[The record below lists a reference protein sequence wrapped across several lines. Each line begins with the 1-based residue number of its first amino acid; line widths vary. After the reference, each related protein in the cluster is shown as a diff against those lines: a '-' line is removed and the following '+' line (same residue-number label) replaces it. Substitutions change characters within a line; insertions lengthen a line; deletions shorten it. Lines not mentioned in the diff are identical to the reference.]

1 MFKDGFEFSQRADP
15 FAARELVDLRCH
27 DRQMAD
33 RRMQP
38 LPCRAVAVETR
49 MPRVHQQER
58 ADSGWKGWMGGI
70 GGRVLPFLPVQPFP
84 PLLAE
89 KRPRQLVEHQ
99 GRVFPTPR
107 VAVPGEIHQIQRR
120 TMSARDAIDVRQPR
134 LARRRA
140 RTREAPTN
148 ERVDQ
153 ARLAD
158 VGPSDQR
165 DFRQVVQ
172 WEVASGGGA
181 YDEIS
186 VNLQWV
192 IVSSTIASTGSA
204 CASAGR
210 RPASGSTSAI
220 FRTSSIVWTM

>member
-1 MFKDGFEFSQRADP
+1 M
-15 FAARELVDLRCH
+15 AAG
-27 DRQMAD
+27 
-33 RRMQP
+33 
-38 LPCRAVAVETR
+38 AVSKV
-49 MPRVHQQER
+49 
-58 ADSGWKGWMGGI
+58 
-70 GGRVLPFLPVQPFP
+70 
-84 PLLAE
+84 
-89 KRPRQLVEHQ
+89 RPRQLVERA

-107 VAVPGEIHQIQRR
+107 VPVARQIHEIQRR
-120 TMSARDAIDVRQPR
+120 AALARAAVDVRQPR
-134 LARRRA
+134 FARRRA
-140 RTREAPTN
+140 RARQAPAN

-158 VGPSDQR
+158 VRASHQR
-165 DFRQVVQ
+165 DLGQIVLR
-172 WEVASGGGA
+172 EVARGGGA

-204 CASAGR
+204 CASSGR